1 MITTVTSPNHYERL
15 GLSPDAGEEEIARA
29 FAVAMSPLMPR
40 TVRDLAEIAIAFET
54 LRDPAKRRAYDA
66 AIAPPPE
73 PEPEPAPAAM
83 FPREGWPFIAS
94 ARIRSAELPAID
106 TLPRRA
112 PNAEPGPPPPRFE
125 EPLRQLVPER
135 FERAEHAAAEWKR
148 PLVAI
153 GGLFLGVA
161 VIGAGLGWY
170 ASRGIAP
177 AQAEQAVMFPLPRA
191 EKPPIERPPTP
202 APATAKHRSGTIE
215 APARSRRAPEAA
227 QAVERVQQRAQDVPD
242 IPSEQVA
249 ALASGA
255 MEAPAAMPLPDSV
268 VARTI
273 GRIGYA
279 CGEVASTTA
288 VDGASGVFK
297 VTCTSGDSYRA
308 SPVRGRYHFK
318 RWTGD

>member
-1 MITTVTSPNHYERL
+1 MVSTITSLNHYERL
-15 GLSPDAGEEEIARA
+15 GLSPDASEEEIARA

-73 PEPEPAPAAM
+73 REPEPAPAAM
-83 FPREGWPFIAS
+83 FPRDGWPFIAS

-112 PNAEPGPPPPRFE
+112 PKAEPGPPPPRFE
-125 EPLRQLVPER
+125 EPLRPLVVER
-135 FERAEHAAAEWKR
+135 FELAQPAAAEWKR
-148 PLVAI
+148 PLVVI

-177 AQAEQAVMFPLPRA
+177 AQAEQAVMFPLPKA
-191 EKPPIERPPTP
+191 ATPPVEQPP
-202 APATAKHRSGTIE
+202 APAPARAEHRSRMME
-215 APARSRRAPEAA
+215 APARPRRARAPAK
-227 QAVERVQQRAQDVPD
+227 AVEQVQQRAQDVPD
-242 IPSEQVA
+242 IPSEQIA
-249 ALASGA
+249 ALASAAAEGS
-255 MEAPAAMPLPDSV
+255 AAMPLPDSV

-288 VDGASGVFK
+288 IDGTPGAFK

-318 RWTGD
+318 RWKGD